1 LRERKEDIP
10 VLADYFLKKY
20 ISGTDTNLTRISADA
35 KKILTQYDWPGNVR
49 EIKNLIHRCTVM
61 VDSDVL
67 LPEHFEHMLNIRK
80 PGKDNGLSV
89 GQTIEDVEREL
100 IYKTLENTRGNKTR
114 AAEILNVTPRTLRN
128 KLSRYKELQSG
139 FGINIEAD
147 LDADIDAKSNVTEE
161 SFSY

>member
-1 LRERKEDIP
+1 
-10 VLADYFLKKY
+10 
-20 ISGTDTNLTRISADA
+20 
-35 KKILTQYDWPGNVR
+35 
-49 EIKNLIHRCTVM
+49 
-61 VDSDVL
+61 
-67 LPEHFEHMLNIRK
+67 
-80 PGKDNGLSV
+80 
-89 GQTIEDVEREL
+89 VEREL
-100 IYKTLENTRGNKTR
+100 IYKTLKNTRGNKTR

>member
-1 LRERKEDIP
+1 
-10 VLADYFLKKY
+10 
-20 ISGTDTNLTRISADA
+20 LTRISADA
-35 KKILTQYDWPGNVR
+35 KKILAQYDWPGNVR
-49 EIKNLIHRCTVM
+49 ELKNLIHRCTVM
-61 VDSDVL
+61 VDSEVL
-67 LPEHFEHMLNIRK
+67 APEHFEHMLNIRK

-100 IYKTLENTRGNKTR
+100 IYKTLENTGGNKTR

-139 FGINIEAD
+139 FDINIDTEI
-147 LDADIDAKSNVTEE
+147 DIDVNSNVTEK